1 MENKL
6 LDIESDKKILEY
18 RNADGDPIW
27 MYMRYAVLYDYLTPL
42 FLNASIV
49 HTSRS
54 NGLNAFKYLAK
65 ATISNIKHKFIG
77 LEEFD
82 ILFYT
87 ISRGLT
93 FEDGFFN
100 QYTDYF
106 WQVDVDNCLTVEHS
120 PLDWN
125 WYKKR
130 VNNNVIYNGPNL
142 ALVTKFSTCSKEEE
156 KTVSDLMEYI
166 RNRANQVLNVEF
178 TEDECEQ
185 IIQYT
190 IREMVRMR
198 KHALW
203 ILKLAK
209 KTNSKLVVISGG
221 TYSRYYPINKIL
233 KENGIK
239 TADLQH
245 GYITSSN
252 IVYNYSPAIIECK
265 DIIDASPDYFFSYG
279 EWWNSQTNIPFIKK
293 IVIGNPHREQLKKNY
308 NFACEKTKIL
318 LIGCARN
325 TAEYIKM
332 ATFLSENIDTYEIY
346 FRPHPSERY
355 ETERILL
362 EGVNIKVDFDPNLY
376 KSLESASFIVS
387 EISTVLFEAIGL
399 VPNIIMWRTNY
410 SKFILEKSPFI
421 SFETQEEL
429 LGLISKEKQDN
440 TELSE
445 FIFWDEN
452 WKENYFKLAN
462 LY

>member
-1 MENKL
+1 
-6 LDIESDKKILEY
+6 
-18 RNADGDPIW
+18 
-27 MYMRYAVLYDYLTPL
+27 MYMRYVVLYDYLTPL

-54 NGLNAFKYLAK
+54 SGLNAFNYLAK
-65 ATISNIKHKFIG
+65 ATISNIKHRILG
-77 LEEFD
+77 LEEAD

-87 ISRGLT
+87 ISRGLIL
-93 FEDGFFN
+93 EDGFFN

-106 WQVDVDNCLTVEHS
+106 WQVDADNCLTVEHS

-142 ALVTKFSTCSKEEE
+142 ALVTGLSSCSKVEE
-156 KTVSDLMEYI
+156 KTVANLMEYI
-166 RNRANQVLNVEF
+166 RNRVNQVLNIEF
-178 TEDECEQ
+178 TEDECKQ
-185 IIQYT
+185 IMQHT

-198 KHALW
+198 KHASW
-203 ILKLAK
+203 ILKIAK
-209 KTNSKLVVISGG
+209 KANSKLVIISGG
-221 TYSRYYPINKIL
+221 SYSRYYPINKML

-252 IVYNYSPAIIECK
+252 IVYNYAPAIIESK
-265 DIIDASPDYFFSYG
+265 DITDALPDYFFSYG
-279 EWWNSQTNIPFIKK
+279 EWWNSQTNIPFTKK
-293 IVIGNPHREQLKKNY
+293 IVIGNPHREQLKKKY

-325 TAEYIKM
+325 TVEYIKM
-332 ATFLSENIDTYEIY
+332 AIFLFENIDGYEIY

-355 ETERILL
+355 ETEHILS
-362 EGVNIKVDFDPNLY
+362 EGINVKVDFEPNLY
-376 KSLESASFIVS
+376 KSLESAEFIVS

-399 VPNIIMWRTNY
+399 VPNIIMWRTSY

-429 LGLISKEKQDN
+429 LRLILKEKRDN
-440 TELSE
+440 AKLSQS
-445 FIFWDEN
+445 FFWDEN
-452 WKENYFKLAN
+452 WKDNYFKLSN